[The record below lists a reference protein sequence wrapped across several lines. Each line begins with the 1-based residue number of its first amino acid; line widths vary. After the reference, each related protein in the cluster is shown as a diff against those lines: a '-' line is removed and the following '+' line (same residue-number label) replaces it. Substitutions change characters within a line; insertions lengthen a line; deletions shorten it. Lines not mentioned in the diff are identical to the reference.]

1 MKKIPILLLIISFNT
16 WADFN
21 DICLIPNLDITN
33 VKKELENKGCEKNDI
48 LYVMTEKQTDL
59 PFIMTNYCMY
69 KNHEITQNVTREIS
83 VVYHLTCVFRGDRR
97 KFRD

>member
-1 MKKIPILLLIISFNT
+1 MKKILILLLIISFNT
-16 WADFN
+16 LADFN

-59 PFIMTNYCMY
+59 PLIMANYCMY

-97 KFRD
+97 EFRD

>member
-1 MKKIPILLLIISFNT
+1 MKKILILLLIISFNT
-16 WADFN
+16 LADFN

-59 PFIMTNYCMY
+59 PLIMANYCMY
-69 KNHEITQNVTREIS
+69 KNHEITQSVTREIS

-97 KFRD
+97 EFRD